1 MEIDGPVNVARLVG
15 NINGKEKIIYLFMD
29 IHIDPE
35 NQTECSNIRS
45 QDIKTFLIN
54 LIDRISEKTSNY
66 DFLIEIKPTLSHK
79 YDSSEKGRY
88 IDTVTKVFKKEFKDT
103 IDQSSHVLSSKSF
116 SNIRLHSIDI
126 RDYMKHNVN
135 PYIYELLEV
144 TEMTWRNLSINKKNL
159 EWMSRVIDKI
169 TDRVK
174 LIYDIIESNAMK
186 VIDHN
191 VPMKPMSPS
200 SRREMNT
207 YKKEDYDKRIKLILF
222 KILNEYKNEDIKKTI
237 LKIIDNYGKSN
248 FKKFFKASKSLEDEI
263 ESAGKKLR
271 QYSNRLVIDDVSGP
285 NYGIPPN
292 VSRKLIYNLYKKVD
306 KYYLIWMDLHSI
318 IMDIYFLRRFL
329 DKEYIVNAV
338 AYTGIYHSINYI
350 YFLVKYFKFKITD
363 CAYVKDNIGLDKMNK
378 IISKAKSPEDI
389 QKYFYPDT
397 LIQCSSIESFPKD
410 FIN

>member
-1 MEIDGPVNVARLVG
+1 
-15 NINGKEKIIYLFMD
+15 
-29 IHIDPE
+29 
-35 NQTECSNIRS
+35 
-45 QDIKTFLIN
+45 
-54 LIDRISEKTSNY
+54 
-66 DFLIEIKPTLSHK
+66 
-79 YDSSEKGRY
+79 
-88 IDTVTKVFKKEFKDT
+88 
-103 IDQSSHVLSSKSF
+103 
-116 SNIRLHSIDI
+116 
-126 RDYMKHNVN
+126 MKHNVN

-263 ESAGKKLR
+263 ENAGKKLR